1 MKGLHILFDGQNAA
15 YRANVVTELYT
26 KQGVRTSA
34 IIGTLN
40 IAHSTLEELEKSYHL
55 PVKESIF
62 VWDKGHSPRR
72 KAVYPEYKHNRKKEW
87 TPEDDIWKQEFFQ
100 QTDVLHS
107 NLHIFGLKSYRKQ
120 GWEGD
125 DLLYGFTK
133 QLTKQNPDDV
143 SVIVSTDED
152 FHQLISPTVHV
163 YSPIKKL
170 LYTPESYKDL
180 MGIEL
185 ETFLTYKIL
194 KGDSS
199 DGIAGINGI
208 GEKTAKTLVNT
219 YGSLEDMLE
228 HTDELM
234 KSKRTARI
242 VTEEGLSILD
252 RNNKLINLKDFVDLS
267 NVQDDINEVLTAA
280 PVLDSV
286 KAREFLMKYQLTS
299 LLVKYKEW
307 SVVFEDIVSNF
318 KSIL

>member
-1 MKGLHILFDGQNAA
+1 M
-15 YRANVVTELYT
+15 
-26 KQGVRTSA
+26 
-34 IIGTLN
+34 
-40 IAHSTLEELEKSYHL
+40 
-55 PVKESIF
+55 
-62 VWDKGHSPRR
+62 
-72 KAVYPEYKHNRKKEW
+72 
-87 TPEDDIWKQEFFQ
+87 
-100 QTDVLHS
+100 LHS